1 MTQPPEQ
8 NAGATDTPGTTGSSE
23 PPRNFPPSHLT
34 PPDGAAATIGVT
46 DAQVEAVSEAGARR
60 GRILAWGLW
69 DWGSAAFNAVV
80 TTFVFTVYLTGES
93 FGPTG
98 TVEAQ
103 LGWALAIAGLLI
115 AVLAPITGQRSD
127 TSGRRKLWLAV
138 NTYIVVAITLAMFFV
153 LPAPEYLLL
162 GLFLVAAGN
171 VFFEFAGVN
180 YNAMLVQ
187 VSTPRSIGKVSGFG
201 WGMGY
206 VGGIV
211 LLLIVYFG
219 FIQPEVG
226 LFGVTGDNGLD
237 VRVTMVVSAVW
248 FGLFALPVLFAVP
261 EYRNPAAVGREKVG
275 FFASY
280 ARLGR
285 DIKRLWKEQRNT
297 VWFLLASAVFRDGL
311 AGVFTFGGVLA
322 ASVFGF
328 SAGEVII
335 FAIAANVVA
344 GISTIA
350 VGALDDKLGAKPV
363 IVTALIGLV
372 VSGLIVF
379 FLHDG
384 GQLVF
389 WTAGLALCLFVGP
402 AQSASRTFLA
412 RLIPAG
418 REGEVFG
425 LYATTGRAVSFLA
438 PTAFALF
445 VTIGGEPY
453 YGILGIVLVIA
464 LGLGLL
470 IPVKATAPRPLSLSK
485 RACRLDPLV
494 ERVVFG
500 QDRPRTTKPVAESDP
515 FKSSGC
521 ASSSAHA
528 ASARLRPSCAAA
540 RRSRRACGSRCGAC
554 RSRRA
559 RGATAPAAR
568 P

>member
-1 MTQPPEQ
+1 MSSPESRVP
-8 NAGATDTPGTTGSSE
+8 APTVTGLTRTDGI
-23 PPRNFPPSHLT
+23 
-34 PPDGAAATIGVT
+34 AAAAAGEG
-46 DAQVEAVSEAGARR
+46 AQRTSGRAVF
-60 GRILAWGLW
+60 AWGLW

-80 TTFVFTVYLTGES
+80 TTFVFTVYLTSSS
-93 FGPTG
+93 FGEPG
-98 TVEAQ
+98 AVEAQ
-103 LGWALAIAGLLI
+103 LGWALAAAGLLI
-115 AVLAPITGQRSD
+115 ALLAPVTGQRSD

-138 NTYIVVAITLAMFFV
+138 NTYIVVGLTVAMVFV
-153 LPAPEYLLL
+153 APDPSFLWL

-180 YNAMLVQ
+180 YNAMLSQ
-187 VSTPRSIGKVSGFG
+187 VSTPRSIGRVSGFG

-219 FIQPEVG
+219 FIQG
-226 LFGVTGDNGLD
+226 LFGVPDEDGWP
-237 VRVTMVVSAVW
+237 VRLAMVVSALW

-261 EYRNPAAVGREKVG
+261 EYRAAGARREKVG

-285 DIKRLWKEQRNT
+285 DIARLWRESRHT

-328 SAGEVII
+328 SPGEVIL

-344 GISTIA
+344 GLSTIA
-350 VGALDDKLGAKPV
+350 VGALDDRLGAKPV
-363 IVTALIGLV
+363 IVAALIGLV
-372 VSGLIVF
+372 ISGLLVF

-384 GQLVF
+384 GQIVF

-412 RLIPAG
+412 RIIPAG

-438 PTAFALF
+438 PTMFAVF
-445 VTIGGEPY
+445 VSVFGAAY
-453 YGILGIVLVIA
+453 FGILGIVLVLLA
-464 LGLGLL
+464 GLL
-470 IPVKATAPRPLSLSK
+470 LLLPVRAKQEKLS
-485 RACRLDPLV
+485 
-494 ERVVFG
+494 
-500 QDRPRTTKPVAESDP
+500 
-515 FKSSGC
+515 
-521 ASSSAHA
+521 H
-528 ASARLRPSCAAA
+528 
-540 RRSRRACGSRCGAC
+540 
-554 RSRRA
+554 
-559 RGATAPAAR
+559 
-568 P
+568 

>member
-1 MTQPPEQ
+1 MTQHP
-8 NAGATDTPGTTGSSE
+8 ATP
-23 PPRNFPPSHLT
+23 
-34 PPDGAAATIGVT
+34 T
-46 DAQVEAVSEAGARR
+46 DATQPSGGGSDVGASRR
-60 GRILAWGLW
+60 RILAWGLW

-127 TSGRRKLWLAV
+127 TSGHRKLWLAV
-138 NTYIVVAITLAMFFV
+138 NTYLVVALSLAMFFV
-153 LPAPEYLLL
+153 YPAAEYLLL

-187 VSTPRSIGKVSGFG
+187 VSTPRTIGKVSGFG

-226 LFGVTGDNGLD
+226 LFGVTGENGLD
-237 VRVTMVVSAVW
+237 VRVTMIVSALW
-248 FGLFALPVLFAVP
+248 FGLFALPVLIAVP
-261 EYRNPAAVGREKVG
+261 EYRNPAAIDRGKVG

-285 DIKRLWKEQRNT
+285 DIRRLWVEQRNT

-350 VGALDDKLGAKPV
+350 VGALDDRLGAKPV
-363 IVTALIGLV
+363 IITALTGLV
-372 VSGLIVF
+372 VSGFLVF
-379 FLHDG
+379 LLHDG
-384 GQLVF
+384 GPIVF
-389 WTAGLALCLFVGP
+389 WTAGLALTLFVGP

-412 RLIPAG
+412 RLIPPG

-445 VTIGGEPY
+445 VTIGGAPY
-453 YGILGIVLVIA
+453 FGILGIVLVLA
-464 LGLGLL
+464 LGLALL
-470 IPVKATAPRPLSLSK
+470 IPVRATRK
-485 RACRLDPLV
+485 
-494 ERVVFG
+494 
-500 QDRPRTTKPVAESDP
+500 
-515 FKSSGC
+515 
-521 ASSSAHA
+521 
-528 ASARLRPSCAAA
+528 
-540 RRSRRACGSRCGAC
+540 
-554 RSRRA
+554 
-559 RGATAPAAR
+559 
-568 P
+568 

>member
-1 MTQPPEQ
+1 M
-8 NAGATDTPGTTGSSE
+8 TDTNDPGVPRMRPDLPQFTGI
-23 PPRNFPPSHLT
+23 T
-34 PPDGAAATIGVT
+34 PT
-46 DAQVEAVSEAGARR
+46 DALADAVGAEGPSSTRK
-60 GRILAWGLW
+60 RIVLAWGLW

-80 TTFVFTVYLTGES
+80 TTFVFTVYLTSSS
-93 FGPTG
+93 FGAEG

-103 LGWALAIAGLLI
+103 LGWALAAAGLLI
-115 AVLAPITGQRSD
+115 AVLAPVTGQRSD
-127 TSGRRKLWLAV
+127 TSGRRKFWLAV
-138 NTYIVVAITLAMFFV
+138 NTYIVVALTAAMFFV
-153 LPAPEYLLL
+153 QPDPSFLWL

-180 YNAMLVQ
+180 YNAMLSQ

-206 VGGIV
+206 IGGIV

-219 FIQPEVG
+219 FIEG
-226 LFGVTGDNGLD
+226 LFGVPEEDGLPI
-237 VRVTMVVSAVW
+237 RVAMVVSAIW

-261 EYRNPAAVGREKVG
+261 EYRGSGATRERVS

-285 DIKRLWKEQRNT
+285 DIAKLWRESRHT

-328 SAGEVII
+328 SPGEVII

-344 GISTIA
+344 GVSTIA
-350 VGALDDKLGAKPV
+350 VGALDDRLGAKPV
-363 IVTALIGLV
+363 IVAALIGLI
-372 VSGLIVF
+372 VSGLLVF

-384 GQLVF
+384 GQIVF

-412 RLIPAG
+412 RIIPPG

-438 PTAFALF
+438 PTMFAIF
-445 VTIGGEPY
+445 VTVGGAAY
-453 YGILGIVLVIA
+453 FGILGIVLVLVI
-464 LGLGLL
+464 GLALL
-470 IPVKATAPRPLSLSK
+470 IPVKGVQE
-485 RACRLDPLV
+485 RLHD
-494 ERVVFG
+494 
-500 QDRPRTTKPVAESDP
+500 
-515 FKSSGC
+515 
-521 ASSSAHA
+521 
-528 ASARLRPSCAAA
+528 
-540 RRSRRACGSRCGAC
+540 
-554 RSRRA
+554 
-559 RGATAPAAR
+559 
-568 P
+568 

>member
-1 MTQPPEQ
+1 MTDPDAPRSPE
-8 NAGATDTPGTTGSSE
+8 A
-23 PPRNFPPSHLT
+23 PRNFPPSHLT
-34 PPDGAAATIGVT
+34 PADGAAATIGVAT
-46 DAQVEAVSEAGARR
+46 GQVEAVAEAGARK
-60 GRILAWGLW
+60 GRIFAWGLW

-80 TTFVFTVYLTGES
+80 TTFVFTVYLTSES
-93 FGPTG
+93 FGPKG

-115 AVLAPITGQRSD
+115 ALLAPITGQRSD
-127 TSGRRKLWLAV
+127 TSGRRKFWLAV
-138 NTYIVVAITLAMFFV
+138 NTYIVVAITVAMFFV
-153 LPAPEYLLL
+153 QPGPEYLLL

-211 LLLIVYFG
+211 LLLVVYFG

-226 LFGVTGDNGLD
+226 LFGVTGENGMD
-237 VRVTMVVSAVW
+237 VRVTMLVSALW

-261 EYRNPAAVGREKVG
+261 EYRNPAAVEREKIG

-285 DIKRLWKEQRNT
+285 DIKRLWNEQRNT

-363 IVTALIGLV
+363 IMAALIGLV

-384 GQLVF
+384 GQIVF

-464 LGLGLL
+464 LGLALL
-470 IPVKATAPRPLSLSK
+470 IPVKASAPTR
-485 RACRLDPLV
+485 
-494 ERVVFG
+494 
-500 QDRPRTTKPVAESDP
+500 
-515 FKSSGC
+515 
-521 ASSSAHA
+521 
-528 ASARLRPSCAAA
+528 
-540 RRSRRACGSRCGAC
+540 
-554 RSRRA
+554 
-559 RGATAPAAR
+559 
-568 P
+568 